1 MSDTRE
7 LAERL
12 KKITHFSEIPLS
24 GVEQIIASGEIRQYV
39 KGAFVFHEGDESAG
53 MFVLLNGQVNL
64 SKLGPEGKEGILN
77 TLEPV
82 IMFNEVSALDGGPNP
97 VSAYAHT
104 DIRLWRI
111 GYLPFQQLLRQ
122 YPQIGISLLGVL
134 ARRNRLL
141 LTHYDDLSFRTVQA
155 RMAKHLIS
163 LSENGRRSINRMENP
178 IHTIAARII
187 TSPEAVSRTLKV
199 FKSAGVLRANRTEIE
214 ILDPRHLQELAKI
227 DL

>member
-1 MSDTRE
+1 MNEFYS

-12 KKITHFSEIPLS
+12 QKVKQFSEIPLT
-24 GVEQIIASGEIRQYV
+24 GVEQIVASGDIREYV
-39 KGAFVFHEGDESAG
+39 KSEFIFHEVDESAG
-53 MFVLLNGQVNL
+53 MFVLIQGQVNL
-64 SKLGPEGKEGILN
+64 SKLSPEGKEGILN

-97 VSAYAHT
+97 VSAYAHM
-104 DIRLWRI
+104 DIRVWHV
-111 GYLPFQQLLRQ
+111 GYNQFQQLLRE

-141 LTHYDDLSFRTVQA
+141 LTHYGDLSFRTVQA
-155 RMAKHLIS
+155 RLAKHLVS
-163 LSENGRRSINRMENP
+163 LSENGQRVIDRHENP

-199 FKSAGVLRANRTEIE
+199 FKSAGVLRVSRTEIE
-214 ILDPRHLQELAKI
+214 ILDHKHLQELAKI
-227 DL
+227 DF

>member
-1 MSDTRE
+1 MSETRE

-97 VSAYAHT
+97 VSAYAHRYPLMAY
-104 DIRLWRI
+104 RLS
-111 GYLPFQQLLRQ
+111 PFSTIAGNTRK
-122 YPQIGISLLGVL
+122 L
-134 ARRNRLL
+134 ASACLACWHAQPL
-141 LTHYDDLSFRTVQA
+141 LT
-155 RMAKHLIS
+155 I
-163 LSENGRRSINRMENP
+163 
-178 IHTIAARII
+178 
-187 TSPEAVSRTLKV
+187 
-199 FKSAGVLRANRTEIE
+199 
-214 ILDPRHLQELAKI
+214 
-227 DL
+227 